1 MFANTNKIFKIAF
14 GLLML
19 APILG
24 IGFYYGVFIPQ
35 IEREKIEKV
44 QQAQREKHQQVL
56 REQEAR
62 RQQEQMLIEQKA
74 RKKEEQEQSL
84 RDWEARVKRNTECVE
99 NAFRDGIYW
108 ADIHEVCPDTM
119 FETQNPKP
127 VVDE

>member
-24 IGFYYGVFIPQ
+24 IGFYYGVLIPQ
-35 IEREKIEKV
+35 IEREKIEKIEREKIEKV
-44 QQAQREKHQQVL
+44 QQAQREKQ
-56 REQEAR
+56 
-62 RQQEQMLIEQKA
+62 QQEQMLIEQKV

-84 RDWEARVKRNTECVE
+84 RDWEARVERNTECID

-108 ADIHEVCPDTM
+108 ADVHKVCPDYM
-119 FETQNPKP
+119 FKTQNPKP
-127 VVDE
+127 VVGE